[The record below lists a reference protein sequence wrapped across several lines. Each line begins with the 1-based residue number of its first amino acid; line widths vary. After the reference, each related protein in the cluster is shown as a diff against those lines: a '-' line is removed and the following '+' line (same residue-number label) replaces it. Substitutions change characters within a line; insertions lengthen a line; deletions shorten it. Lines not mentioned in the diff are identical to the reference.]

1 MASEAHDNVK
11 KAMDAAREQELA
23 AYIMR
28 DVDLRQKAAQG
39 EYFWLLILTTHSQEL
54 YFDFQHPVSV

>member
-11 KAMDAAREQELA
+11 RAMDAAREQELA

-39 EYFWLLILTTHSQEL
+39 EYLWLWTLTAYSKLLEH
-54 YFDFQHPVSV
+54 FDLETI